1 MIIEGVRINYGVIDQ
16 TLQDDTITYD
26 TSSDSV
32 YSEIEHTTQNAVNF
46 DKIAYLEK
54 DYFLLDGTF
63 IFPDTNGSYD
73 VGWESASIADV
84 NGNINDYIEYV
95 FNNLHDSYGIQIIF
109 PTDCAAD
116 TFTVEYFNGNSLVG
130 ANTVTGNTAVNYVN
144 YDVRMQ
150 WDRVRI
156 TFTKVKPQQR
166 ARLLQIV
173 FGINELYDEDM
184 LISVSASRTTDLTGD
199 YDDSGEF
206 SFQYF
211 NNGRFNVQSI
221 NDLPIGMQEG
231 LKVVIYIKKRGS
243 DEYVMFGNYYSEN
256 TSVEENGNV
265 ITVSGY
271 DELYGLGESVYR
283 NGIVYTDGRSLYD
296 WAEEVAEDAGIT
308 LAVDDAFK
316 DIISTGYITEVPHRE
331 ALRLIAEAGNG
342 ILVIDANGNIALK
355 KHTPTE
361 KGALTADDIVE
372 GSYSVEN
379 SDKHIGINVTKYT
392 FSAAS
397 AEQELGHLEEIGLTV
412 EPQEIEIVYSE
423 YPAVI
428 STIQVF
434 VDTTSSA
441 QITSTKIYSD
451 RCVITLTGTAGDTTF
466 VTVTGRPYNR
476 ATTKVTRGSTAKNIK
491 AIESN
496 YLITGSIAT
505 SVANYQYERVVN
517 KYTHK
522 AEIVSETDF
531 DLGDHI
537 EIDTENSTVSTQST
551 GDGQYITSVA
561 FNISYD
567 ENETTIEA
575 LDE

>member
-16 TLQDDTITYD
+16 TLQDDTITYE

-32 YSEIEHTTQNAVNF
+32 YSELHNTTQNAVNF

-342 ILVIDANGNIALK
+342 ILVIDAGGNISLK
-355 KHTPTE
+355 KHTPAD
-361 KGALTADDIVE
+361 KGELTTDDIVE
-372 GSYSVEN
+372 GSYSVLNE
-379 SDKHIGINVTKYT
+379 DKYLGVNVTKYT

-397 AEQELGHLEEIGLTV
+397 SDIELGHLEEIGLTA
-412 EPQEIEIVYSE
+412 EPQEIEIVYSTF
-423 YPAVI
+423 PAIVD
-428 STIQVF
+428 TIQVF
-434 VDTTSSA
+434 VDTTGSA
-441 QITSTKIYSD
+441 HIEKTKIYSD
-451 RCVITLTGTAGDTTF
+451 RCVITITGTDGDTSF
-466 VTVTGRPYNR
+466 VTVTGRPYNS
-476 ATTKVTRGSTAKNIK
+476 AITSVTRGSTLKNVK
-491 AIESN
+491 TIENN
-496 YLITGSIAT
+496 YLITGDIAD
-505 SVANYQYERVVN
+505 SVADYQNNRVVN
-517 KYTHK
+517 KYQHT
-522 AEIVSETDF
+522 AEIVSDTDF
-531 DLGDHI
+531 ELGD
-537 EIDTENSTVSTQST
+537 EIKINASNTALQRGEEKS
-551 GDGQYITSVA
+551 QYVTSISFELSYEDNIT
-561 FNISYD
+561 N
-567 ENETTIEA
+567 IEA

>member
-1 MIIEGVRINYGVIDQ
+1 MIIEGVRINYGVIDP

-32 YSEIEHTTQNAVNF
+32 YSEIEHTTQKAVDF

-84 NGNINDYIEYV
+84 NGNINDYIEYA
-95 FNNLHDSYGIQIIF
+95 FNNLHDSYGIQIMF

-116 TFTVEYFNGNSLVG
+116 TFTIEYFNGNSLVG

-206 SFQYF
+206 TFQYF
-211 NNGRFNVQSI
+211 NDGRFNVQSI

-283 NGIVYTDGRSLYD
+283 NGIVYTGGRSLYD
-296 WAEEVAEDAGIT
+296 WAQEVAEDAGIT
-308 LAVDDAFK
+308 LTIDDAFK

-355 KHTPTE
+355 KHTPAD
-361 KGALTADDIVE
+361 KGELTTDDIVE
-372 GSYSVEN
+372 GSYSVLNE
-379 SDKHIGINVTKYT
+379 DKYLGVNVTKYT

-397 AEQELGHLEEIGLTV
+397 SDIELGHLEEIGLTA
-412 EPQEIEIVYSE
+412 EPQEIEIVYSTF
-423 YPAVI
+423 PAIVD
-428 STIQVF
+428 TIQVF

-441 QITSTKIYSD
+441 HIESTKIYSD
-451 RCVITLTGTAGDTTF
+451 RCVITITGTDGDTSF
-466 VTVTGRPYNR
+466 VTVTGRPYNS
-476 ATTKVTRGSTAKNIK
+476 AITSVTRGSTLKNVK
-491 AIESN
+491 TIENN
-496 YLITGSIAT
+496 YLITGDIAD
-505 SVANYQYERVVN
+505 SVADYQNNRVVN
-517 KYTHK
+517 KYQHT
-522 AEIVSETDF
+522 AEIVSDTDF
-531 DLGDHI
+531 ELGD
-537 EIDTENSTVSTQST
+537 EIKINASNTALQRGEEKS
-551 GDGQYITSVA
+551 QYVTSISFELSYEDNIT
-561 FNISYD
+561 N
-567 ENETTIEA
+567 IEA